1 MGGGRLI
8 DRVRGAQGRF
18 GAPGRAPAGALSSG
32 GLAPEF
38 DQVKR
43 DLQNELIESLDF
55 EQVANTGRDEL
66 TQRLR
71 ATLTER
77 VESRALPLN
86 RVERERLVEE
96 IIDNILGLGP
106 LEPLMRDPEIADI
119 MINGPKT
126 VFVERKGRIVK
137 TNIQFNDN
145 KHLMQIIERIVA
157 AVGRRVDEQNP
168 MCDARMIDG
177 SRFNAIIP
185 PLALDGAA
193 VTIRRFG
200 TIPITSEDLVAL
212 GSCPRPVMEVLRGA
226 VRSKLNCIISGGTGS
241 GKTTLLNV
249 LSSFIPDGERII
261 TIEDAA
267 ELQLQQSHWVRLET
281 RPANLE
287 GKGEINQRDL
297 VKNCL
302 RMRPDRIILGEI
314 RGGEAIDMLTAMN
327 TGHDGSLATVHANNA
342 RDALARFETM
352 VGIGMPNMGD
362 KAIKETI
369 ARALDCIIQ
378 QERLVDGS
386 RRIMSVTEVTG
397 MEGPVITSQDIFVFN
412 QRTIDENGKV
422 RGAFKATGIR
432 PKFAARLAA
441 NGIRLAPELFRF
453 EMEV

>member
-18 GAPGRAPAGALSSG
+18 GPRPGGTGPVGGPSSE
-32 GLAPEF
+32 EF
-38 DQVKR
+38 EAIKR
-43 DLQNELIESLDF
+43 ELQNELIESLDF
-55 EQVANTGRDEL
+55 EQVGNTPREEL
-66 TQRLR
+66 AQRLR
-71 ATLTER
+71 VTLTER
-77 VESRALPLN
+77 VEVRQLPLN
-86 RVERERLVEE
+86 RMERERLVDE
-96 IIDNILGLGP
+96 ILDNILGLGP
-106 LEPLMRDPEIADI
+106 LEPLLRDPEVSDI

-126 VFVERKGRIVK
+126 VFVERKGRLMR
-137 TNIQFNDN
+137 TNVQFNDD

-168 MCDARMIDG
+168 MVDARMADG

-193 VTIRRFG
+193 VSIRRFG
-200 TIPITSEDLVAL
+200 TIPITAEDLVAL
-212 GSCPRPVMEVLRGA
+212 GSCPRPIMEVLRGA

-261 TIEDAA
+261 TIEDSA
-267 ELQLQQSHWVRLET
+267 ELQLQQNHVVRLET

-287 GKGEINQRDL
+287 GKGEITQRDL

-362 KAIKETI
+362 KAIRETI
-369 ARALDCIIQ
+369 ARALDMIIQ

-386 RRIMSVTEVTG
+386 RRIMSLTEVTG
-397 MEGPVITSQDIFVFN
+397 MEGPVITTQDIFVFQ
-412 QRTIDENGKV
+412 QRTIDEQGKV

-432 PKFAARLAA
+432 PRFASRLAA
-441 NGIRLAPELFRF
+441 NGIRLSPELFRF